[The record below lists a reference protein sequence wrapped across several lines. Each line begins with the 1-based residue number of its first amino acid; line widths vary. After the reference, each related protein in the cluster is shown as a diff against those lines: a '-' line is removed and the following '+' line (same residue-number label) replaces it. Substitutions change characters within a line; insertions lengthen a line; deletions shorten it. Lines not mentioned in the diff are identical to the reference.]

1 MSKKKIRALP
11 CSKHYNNANDASF
24 DALHVGRRIVA
35 HRLRRTFAFLLRPV
49 GIALVAVALPA
60 ASGTA
65 YAQTDKDALVAL
77 YNATDGANWDKN
89 TNWNSSAALDD
100 WYGVETDA
108 NGRVDSLAL
117 GTNLLSGSIPAELG
131 DLTNLKYL
139 ALNNNSLSGSIPAE
153 LGDLTNL
160 RELYLRENNL
170 TGSIPAALGDLTN
183 LEWLSLYNNGLTGSI
198 PAKLG
203 DLTSLE
209 VLYLQSNSLSGSIP
223 AELGNLDS
231 LTHLYLNGNS
241 LTGSIPAA
249 LGNLDF
255 LRHLHLS
262 DNSLSGS
269 IPAELGNLAELVGLY
284 LNGNGLT
291 GSVPAELINLMNTL
305 SYLHVDDALC
315 VPGDT
320 AFQDWLGN
328 LFSFIGDSDN
338 ICVPVANAGL
348 DQTVAEGET
357 VTLSGSGTDSNG
369 NALINPTYSW
379 TAPAGITLS
388 STTEPHERTFT
399 APQVLSDTVLTF
411 WLTVNDGDNNSARD
425 TVLVTVQKDRA
436 ALVALYDSTN
446 GANWDTNTNW
456 NSSAPLREWH
466 GVFTDAA
473 GRVDSLELRTNSLT
487 GSIPAELGD
496 LDSLKHLD
504 LNTNS
509 LTGSIPA
516 ELGDLTNLETLDLGR
531 NSLTGSIPA
540 ELGDLTNLQEL
551 WLNSNKNNNNDT
563 GLTGSIPAELGNL
576 TNLEE
581 LHLGSNS
588 LTGSIPMEL
597 GDLTKLERL
606 FLDSNDLTG
615 SIPAELGNLTSLEQL
630 SLYSNDLTGS
640 IPAELSNLT
649 KLERLFLD
657 SNDLTGSIP
666 AELINLMGTLSYLHV
681 DDALCV
687 PGDTAF
693 QDWLGN
699 LYEFQGDSNNICS
712 EAPTANAGDDQA
724 VAEGETVTLS
734 GSGTDLQNDPL
745 TYAWT
750 APAEITLLNPV
761 DNSETGSTVSNPYF
775 TAPQVLSDT
784 VLTFWLTVNDGE
796 NNSARDTVL
805 VTVQKDRAALI
816 ALYDSTNGAN
826 WDTNTN
832 WNSSAPLRE
841 WHGVFT
847 DAAGRVDSLELRTNN
862 LTGSIPAALGDLDSL
877 KHLDL
882 NTNSLTGSIPAEL
895 GNLTNLETLNLGR
908 NSLTGSIPTE
918 LGDLTNLQKLWL
930 HGNKNNNNDTGLT
943 GSIPA
948 ELGNLTNLEELHL
961 GSNSLTGSI
970 PMELGDLTKLE
981 RLFLDSNDL
990 TGSIPAE
997 LGNLTSLEQ
1006 LSLYSNDLT
1015 GSIPAEL
1022 SNLTKLERLFL
1033 DSNDLTG
1040 SIPAELIN
1048 LMGTLSYL
1056 HVDDALCVPGD
1067 TAFQDWLGNL
1077 YEFQGDSN
1085 NICSEAPTANAGDDQ
1100 AVAEGETVTL
1110 SGSGTDPEGDPLTYT
1125 WTAPAEITLSST
1137 REPHERTF
1145 TAPQVLSDTVLT
1157 FWLTVNDGE
1166 NNSARDTVLVT
1177 VQKDR
1182 AALIALYDST
1192 NGANWSI
1199 DNNWN
1204 SSAPLSEWHGVGTD
1218 SDGRVDSLALFSNSL
1233 TGSIPAALG
1242 DLTKLKYLNLTN
1254 NSLTGPIPAEL
1265 GNLTKLETLD
1275 LRDNK
1280 ENRNGGLTGS
1290 IPAELG
1296 DLTNLKELN
1305 LFNNSLTG
1313 SIPAEL
1319 GDLDSLKH
1327 LALYNNSLTGS
1338 IPAEL
1343 GDLTNLKELNLFN
1356 NSLTG
1361 SIPAELGN
1369 LDSLKHLA
1377 LYNNSLTG
1385 SIPAE
1390 LGDLDSLKHLNLFN
1404 NSLTG
1409 SIPAEL
1415 GDLTNLNRLVLN
1427 SNALT
1432 GSIPAAL
1439 GDLTNLEELHLN
1451 SNFLTR
1457 SIPAELGDLTNLQ
1470 FLYLNRNDLTGSIPA
1485 ELGDLDSLKY
1495 LDLSENELTG
1505 SIPAKLGDLTNLQF
1519 LYLNRNDL
1527 TGSIPA
1533 EFINLSELEYLRVA
1547 SELCVPGDNA
1557 FQQWLGNLEEFSGD
1571 SDNICN
1577 DAPTADAGP
1586 DQRIAE
1592 GATVTLNGSRSS
1604 DPEGAMLTYAWV
1616 APAGITLLDSTTTTP
1631 YFTAPTGLSK
1641 DSVLT
1646 FSLTVDNGTQKS
1658 APDTVV
1664 VTVLQKDKA
1673 ALIALYDST
1682 DGANWRDNT
1691 NWGTNAAL
1699 DTWFGVGTDATGR
1712 VDSLTIDFNNNL
1724 SGSIPAALGDLTK
1737 LKYLNLNN
1745 NSLTG
1750 PIPAELGNL
1759 DSLKYLNLNGNA
1771 LTGSIPA
1778 ALGNLT
1784 KLETLDLRDNKENRN
1799 GGLTGSIPAE
1809 LGDLTNLKELNL
1821 FNNSLT
1827 GSIPAE
1833 LGNLT
1838 KLERLFLNNNDLTG
1852 SIPAALGDL
1861 TNLKELNLFNN
1872 SLTGSIPAELGD
1884 LTNLEEL
1891 NLFNNSLMGSIP
1903 AALGDLTKL
1912 ERLFLNNNDLT
1923 GSIPA
1928 ELGDLTKLERL
1939 FLNSNALTGSIPAK
1953 LGDLTNLEELHLNSN
1968 SLTGSI
1974 PAKLGDLTNLR
1985 FLYLNRNDLTGSI
1998 PTAFINLSE
2007 LEYLRVASELCV
2019 PGDTAFQEWLG
2030 DLEEFSGDSDN
2041 ICNDAPTADAGPD
2054 QRVAEGATVT
2064 LNGSRSSDPEGAM
2077 LTYAWVAPAGIT
2089 LLDSTTTTTYF
2100 TAPTGLSKDSV
2111 LTFSLT
2117 VDNGT
2122 QKSAPDT
2129 VVVTV
2134 LRKDK
2139 AALIALYDS
2148 TDGANWRDN
2157 TNWGTNAALDTW
2169 FGVGTD
2175 ATGRVDSLTIDFNNN
2190 LSGSIP
2196 AALGDLDSLK
2206 YLYIYDNALTGSI
2219 PAELGDLTK
2228 LKYLNLNGNA
2238 LTGSIPAELGDLT
2251 NLEELYLHENKLT
2264 GAIPAMLG
2272 DLTNLEIL
2280 DLHDNKLTGAIPA
2293 MLGDLTNLEIL
2304 DLHEN
2309 KLTGAIPAEL
2319 GDLTN
2324 LTHLYLNGNS
2334 LTGAIPAKLGA
2345 LTNLEELYLHENK
2358 LTGAIPAK
2366 LGELTNLEE
2375 LYLHENKLTGAIP
2388 AAFINLGNLMVLSV
2402 DEGLCVPRDT
2412 AFRQWLDELDG
2423 FRGDSDNIC
2432 IAAPPAVL
2440 SRILRVGGGSVTV
2453 NLDTEYPYDSGAN
2466 WSIRN
2471 YRVGD
2476 DDAVDNPGHSFVV
2489 ESYASVVLTGN
2500 KLTLRPISAGAFELA
2515 ADPDASV
2522 ESDEKIILVEV
2533 MSADAPVLIREDIA
2547 EGEEYNDQ
2555 VQYHTDQVILT
2566 VMDEES
2572 KELELLDYFYDP
2584 NDDAL
2589 TYEASVDKAGAGDDA
2604 VDIVTAT
2611 VSGSTLR
2618 IALTDQ
2624 AQEGQSTNVR
2634 VTATDGAGEY
2644 ARLQVTAAVS
2654 GATGPYVVTPLADWT
2669 LREDDDTGITI
2680 KDLGDGFA
2688 DDDLGGRSL
2697 ELTIDVGDDTTI
2709 KVGDG
2714 DRFTWVTPYMR
2725 ATVDLAAET
2734 LTILPLA
2741 RGTDTF
2747 TVTATDK
2754 GEPTYVCPAG
2764 YATSDDPVTAT
2775 SDCTKDGE
2783 PNETA
2788 KAGYPDAQSVSDS
2801 FTVTIVSKDAPT
2813 VAQAIPD
2820 QELDAD
2826 GDAATVDLADL
2837 NGDEDGK
2844 PAAFGDPAMS
2854 GLTYTA
2860 SSADSTVV
2868 EVAVQGSVITLTPVW
2883 RTDEASTDVTVV
2895 ATNASEE
2902 AISQSFGVT
2911 VHGATFPVVRT
2922 VIENITLNTGD
2933 PATVL
2938 DLRNLSGGKEA
2949 DPAFL
2954 DPNARAG
2961 DALPGGLF
2969 YEMEVDA
2976 PHKSPSSTAT
2986 YVITSAM
2993 KLTLDRSEATL
3004 TILPLGYNSAK
3015 VTLTA
3020 TDRERKEASQTF
3032 TISVISGTGTED
3044 EELPTEV
3051 ELSRNYPNPFNPQTT
3066 IDYALP
3072 QAGDV
3077 SLIVY
3082 DMLGR
3087 EVEVLVDGPKTAGRH
3102 TVRFGANDLPNGVYV
3117 YRLAAGEKTIVRTM
3131 VLVK

>member
-1 MSKKKIRALP
+1 MSKNEDPATRFT
-11 CSKHYNNANDASF
+11 KHDDNNHNDASF

-35 HRLRRTFAFLLRPV
+35 HRLRRTFALLLRPV

-65 YAQTDKDALVAL
+65 YAQTDRAALVAL
-77 YNATDGANWDKN
+77 YNATDGANWKTN
-89 TNWNSSAALDD
+89 TNWNSSAPLRE
-100 WYGVETDA
+100 WHGVFTDA
-108 NGRVDSLAL
+108 AGRVDSLAL

-198 PAKLG
+198 PAELG
-203 DLTSLE
+203 KLTSLE

-223 AELGNLDS
+223 AELGDLTNLEQ
-231 LTHLYLNGNS
+231 LYLGSNS

-249 LGNLDF
+249 LENLDF

-320 AFQDWLGN
+320 EFQDWLGN

-369 NALINPTYSW
+369 NALISPTYSW
-379 TAPAGITLS
+379 TAPAEITLS

-473 GRVDSLELRTNSLT
+473 GRVDSLELRTNNLT
-487 GSIPAELGD
+487 GSIPAALGD

-509 LTGSIPA
+509 LTGSIPTD
-516 ELGDLTNLETLDLGR
+516 LGNLTNLETLDLGR
-531 NSLTGSIPA
+531 NSLTGSIPT
-540 ELGDLTNLQEL
+540 ELGDLTNLQKL
-551 WLNSNKNNNNDT
+551 WLHGNKNNNNDT

-597 GDLTKLERL
+597 GD
-606 FLDSNDLTG
+606 
-615 SIPAELGNLTSLEQL
+615 
-630 SLYSNDLTGS
+630 
-640 IPAELSNLT
+640 LT

-816 ALYDSTNGAN
+816 ALYDSTNGASWNNSEN
-826 WDTNTN
+826 WGSNE
-832 WNSSAPLRE
+832 PLRE

-862 LTGSIPAALGDLDSL
+862 LTGSIPAALGDLDYL

-1085 NICSEAPTANAGDDQ
+1085 NICSEAPTADAGDDQ

-1319 GDLDSLKH
+1319 GNLDSLKH

-1432 GSIPAAL
+1432 GSIPAEL

-1451 SNFLTR
+1451 SNSLTR

-1495 LDLSENELTG
+1495 LDLSDNSLSG
-1505 SIPAKLGDLTNLQF
+1505 SIPAKLGDLDSLKY

-1631 YFTAPTGLSK
+1631 
-1641 DSVLT
+1641 
-1646 FSLTVDNGTQKS
+1646 
-1658 APDTVV
+1658 
-1664 VTVLQKDKA
+1664 
-1673 ALIALYDST
+1673 
-1682 DGANWRDNT
+1682 
-1691 NWGTNAAL
+1691 
-1699 DTWFGVGTDATGR
+1699 
-1712 VDSLTIDFNNNL
+1712 
-1724 SGSIPAALGDLTK
+1724 
-1737 LKYLNLNN
+1737 
-1745 NSLTG
+1745 
-1750 PIPAELGNL
+1750 
-1759 DSLKYLNLNGNA
+1759 
-1771 LTGSIPA
+1771 
-1778 ALGNLT
+1778 
-1784 KLETLDLRDNKENRN
+1784 
-1799 GGLTGSIPAE
+1799 
-1809 LGDLTNLKELNL
+1809 
-1821 FNNSLT
+1821 
-1827 GSIPAE
+1827 
-1833 LGNLT
+1833 
-1838 KLERLFLNNNDLTG
+1838 
-1852 SIPAALGDL
+1852 
-1861 TNLKELNLFNN
+1861 
-1872 SLTGSIPAELGD
+1872 
-1884 LTNLEEL
+1884 
-1891 NLFNNSLMGSIP
+1891 
-1903 AALGDLTKL
+1903 
-1912 ERLFLNNNDLT
+1912 
-1923 GSIPA
+1923 
-1928 ELGDLTKLERL
+1928 
-1939 FLNSNALTGSIPAK
+1939 
-1953 LGDLTNLEELHLNSN
+1953 
-1968 SLTGSI
+1968 
-1974 PAKLGDLTNLR
+1974 
-1985 FLYLNRNDLTGSI
+1985 
-1998 PTAFINLSE
+1998 
-2007 LEYLRVASELCV
+2007 
-2019 PGDTAFQEWLG
+2019 
-2030 DLEEFSGDSDN
+2030 
-2041 ICNDAPTADAGPD
+2041 
-2054 QRVAEGATVT
+2054 
-2064 LNGSRSSDPEGAM
+2064 
-2077 LTYAWVAPAGIT
+2077 
-2089 LLDSTTTTTYF
+2089 YF

-2264 GAIPAMLG
+2264 GAIPAELG
-2272 DLTNLEIL
+2272 DLTNLEEL
-2280 DLHDNKLTGAIPA
+2280 Y
-2293 MLGDLTNLEIL
+2293 
-2304 DLHEN
+2304 LHEN

-2319 GDLTN
+2319 GDLESLKYLYLYENKLTGSIPAELGDLTELELLALSGNSLTGSIPAALGNLTN

-2334 LTGAIPAKLGA
+2334 LTGAIPAKLGE

-2388 AAFINLGNLMVLSV
+2388 AALGNLTNLTHLYLNGNSLTGAIPAKLGELTNLEELYLHENKLTGAIPAAFINLSNLMVLSV

-2453 NLDTEYPYDSGAN
+2453 NLDTEYPYDSGAS

-2522 ESDEKIILVEV
+2522 EGDEKLILVEV
-2533 MSADAPVLIREDIA
+2533 MSADAPVLIREDID
-2547 EGEEYNDQ
+2547 EGEEYNNQ

-2618 IALTDQ
+2618 IALTDK

-2654 GATGPYVVTPLADWT
+2654 GATRPYVVTPLADWT

-2680 KDLGDGFA
+2680 NGLGDGFA

-2697 ELTIDVGDDTTI
+2697 ELTIEIGDDTAI

-2837 NGDEDGK
+2837 NGDEDGE
-2844 PAAFGDPAMS
+2844 PAAFKHTSTGE
-2854 GLTYTA
+2854 LTYTA

-2883 RTDEASTDVTVV
+2883 RTDEASADVTVV

-2902 AISQSFGVT
+2902 AISQRFGVT

-2961 DALPGGLF
+2961 DALPGGLL

-3087 EVEVLVDGPKTAGRH
+3087 EVEALVDGPKTAGRH